1 VSKRARRIEIS
12 KSDRR
17 KIRETIDALP
27 PLSEEE
33 IDALCE
39 TIRIVRAHWEREDET
54 RTTS

>member
-1 VSKRARRIEIS
+1 MKKRARRTRIS
-12 KSDRR
+12 PSDRR

-39 TIRIVRAHWEREDET
+39 TIRIVRVRWEREDENDT
-54 RTTS
+54 RN